1 MEEWTLY
8 IILSSITLVIFAAIG
23 MYWLLLRVRDAL
35 IFRPRRDNLSIPNE
49 PYEDLYVGNVMT
61 RWFRRG
67 SSRVM
72 YYLHGN
78 NGSISDRG
86 YVEELTKHLG
96 IDLVLVDYRNYGKS
110 SGVPS
115 IDNMREDSLDVY
127 DVISRKY
134 GQENIIVMS
143 ESLGSVPA
151 SYISSRRSPSLMLV
165 LSGISRFSVINE
177 AHGPKNAILS
187 SAARVAMRDLDRE
200 ANADLFSQ
208 AKCPILFIH
217 SKSDDLV
224 PYRCAVENN
233 ARVPLVFNRGLLE
246 IGGGH
251 ASPEI
256 TKKAMLRL
264 LREMKMDASLA
275 DDLDEWRVKMSKM
288 DKLPDF
294 YIIDT

>member
-8 IILSSITLVIFAAIG
+8 IIISSITLVIFAVIG
-23 MYWLLLRVRDAL
+23 MYWLLLRVRDTL
-35 IFRPRRDNLSIPNE
+35 IFRPRRDNLSTPSE
-49 PYEDLYVGNVMT
+49 PYEDLYVGNIST

-78 NGSISDRG
+78 NGSLSDRG
-86 YVEELTKHLG
+86 YVEELTKLLG

-110 SGVPS
+110 RGIPT

-151 SYISSRRSPSLMLV
+151 SYISAHRSPSLLVV
-165 LSGISRFSVINE
+165 LSGISRFRVIGDL
-177 AHGPKNAILS
+177 HGPSNPILGR
-187 SAARVAMRDLDRE
+187 AARAALGDLDRLS
-200 ANADLFSQ
+200 NAELFSQ
-208 AKCPILFIH
+208 AKCPVLFVH
-217 SKSDDLV
+217 SKEDGLV
-224 PYRCAVENN
+224 PYACAVENN
-233 ARVPLVFNRGLLE
+233 ARVPLIFNRGLLTIE
-246 IGGGH
+246 GGH

-256 TKKAMLRL
+256 SRTAMERL
-264 LREMKMDASLA
+264 LREMKMDRKLA
-275 DDLDEWRVKMSKM
+275 DDLDPWRVKMSKM
-288 DKLPDF
+288 DMLPDF